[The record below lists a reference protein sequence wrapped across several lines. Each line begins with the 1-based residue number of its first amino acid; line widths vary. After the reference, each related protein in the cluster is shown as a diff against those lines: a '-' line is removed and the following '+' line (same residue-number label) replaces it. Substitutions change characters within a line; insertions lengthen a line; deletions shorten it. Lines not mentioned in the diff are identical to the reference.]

1 MKKSVLLLAA
11 AVGSGVFAGYAAD
24 FKSTP
29 INGESIIVPNVKNIA
44 FGENSLTVVG
54 SSTKEFNYSEL
65 NSFGLVKSGS
75 TAVGS
80 LISSAFSFDGKIL
93 QLPAEGVVRVYN
105 MSGAL
110 CAQGSGVESMS
121 LENLPVGVYSVES
134 NTAAGVYSAKI
145 FKHNTPAVA
154 PVQVASYAPAY
165 AAAEDTDVEYVSLS
179 GVAGN
184 RLFAGVVD
192 YSAELMTFD
201 GNNITVA
208 LAGMNPVVLTKGKVA
223 NIELV
228 EALPGD
234 NEGGDGS
241 ADAPYLVA
249 DGKQLATMMAQAPA
263 ANIALKNDILLI
275 ENWSP
280 VATFTGNFNGNG
292 YKVEGLKMVSS
303 TKGDG
308 FVCTNNGT
316 IHDVVFT
323 EISAE
328 TSQAFGVVAGAN
340 NGTIQ
345 NVEVTGTVVSTNTTD
360 LLGGIAGENLAQG
373 VVDNC
378 YVNLDMTASCSM
390 VGGIVGR
397 NKGTG
402 AGAKVTNCTSEG
414 SITITASKNRVGGIV
429 GRGEGPD
436 LIKGCL
442 SAMNISSTIAT
453 SNGFGGIFG
462 ANNNNGMRIEE
473 CMFTGSVKGGFEV
486 GGIASYAANVFNC
499 LVEGASIS
507 NLQGSNIAPS
517 AGVCAANKV
526 ASANCIVRNATITGV
541 GNTTKPCAG
550 INGNYQNDGST
561 VGCVVDGTTIKS
573 ALVQRISGVAVSAK
587 ATPLAN
593 NYACDVKLVKIVGGQ
608 DVDTEAVDNV
618 AGLDG
623 ATVAREAMTQAWYE
637 ALGYDMTIWEMKDGK
652 LTLRNVGYKKY

>member
-1 MKKSVLLLAA
+1 M
-11 AVGSGVFAGYAAD
+11 
-24 FKSTP
+24 
-29 INGESIIVPNVKNIA
+29 
-44 FGENSLTVVG
+44 
-54 SSTKEFNYSEL
+54 
-65 NSFGLVKSGS
+65 
-75 TAVGS
+75 
-80 LISSAFSFDGKIL
+80 L
-93 QLPAEGVVRVYN
+93 QLPAEGNVRVYN

-165 AAAEDTDVEYVSLS
+165 AAADDTDAEYVSLS

-201 GNNITVA
+201 GNNITIA

-223 NIELV
+223 NIALV
-228 EALPGD
+228 DALPGD

-263 ANIALKNDILLI
+263 TNIALKNDILLI
-275 ENWSP
+275 ENWTP
-280 VATFTGNFNGNG
+280 VAAFAGNFNGNG
-292 YKVEGLKMVSS
+292 YAVEGLKIVSS

-323 EISAE
+323 EMSAE
-328 TSQAFGVVAGAN
+328 TSQAFGVVEGVN

-378 YVNLDMTASCSM
+378 YVNLDMTASCAM

-397 NKGTG
+397 NKGAGT
-402 AGAKVTNCTSEG
+402 GAKVTNCTSEG
-414 SITITASKNRVGGIV
+414 SITITASKNRIGGIV

-442 SAMNISSTIAT
+442 SSMKISSPIT
-453 SNGFGGIFG
+453 SSNSFGGIFG
-462 ANNNNGMRIEE
+462 ANSNNGMRIEE
-473 CMFTGSVKGGFEV
+473 CMFTGSVRGGFAI
-486 GGIASYAANVFNC
+486 GGIAGYAANVFNC
-499 LVEGASIS
+499 LVEGVSIS
-507 NLQGSNIAPS
+507 NMQGSTEATS
-517 AGVCAANKV
+517 AGVCAVNKV
-526 ASANCIVRNATITGV
+526 DCGNCVVRNATITGIA
-541 GNTTKPCAG
+541 NTTKAASG
-550 INGNYQNDGST
+550 INGGYQNDGT
-561 VGCVVDGTTIKS
+561 AVGCVVEGTTLKS
-573 ALVQRISGVAVSAK
+573 ALVQRISAVAVTAK
-587 ATPLAN
+587 AKPLAN

-608 DVDTEAVDNV
+608 DVDTEAVDDV

-652 LTLRNVGYKKY
+652 LTLRNVSYKKH

>member
-1 MKKSVLLLAA
+1 MKKIVLLLAA
-11 AVGSGVFAGYAAD
+11 AVGSGVFAGNAAD

-29 INGESIIVPNVKNIA
+29 ISGESVIVPDVKNIS

-54 SSTKEFNYSEL
+54 SSTKEFNYSDL
-65 NSFGLVKSGS
+65 KSFGLVKSVT

-80 LISSAFSFDGKIL
+80 LINSAFSFDGKML
-93 QLPAEGVVRVYN
+93 QLPAEGSVRVYN

-121 LENLPVGVYSVES
+121 LENLPIGVYLVET

-145 FKHNTPAVA
+145 FKHNTPVSA
-154 PVQVASYAPAY
+154 PVQVVTYAPTR
-165 AAAEDTDVEYVSLS
+165 AAEKGDVEYVSMS
-179 GVAGN
+179 GVTGN
-184 RLFAGVVD
+184 RLFAGIVD
-192 YSAELMTFD
+192 YSAEIMTFD
-201 GNNITVA
+201 GNNITIT
-208 LAGMNPVVLTKGKVA
+208 LAGMNPVILSKGKVA
-223 NIELV
+223 NIALV
-228 EALPGD
+228 DALPSD

-249 DGKQLATMMAQAPA
+249 DGQQLVKMMAQAHT

-275 ENWSP
+275 ENWTP
-280 VATFTGNFNGNG
+280 VATFGGNFNGNG
-292 YKVEGLKMVSS
+292 FSIEGLKIVSS

-308 FVCTNNGT
+308 FVCTNNGI

-323 EISAE
+323 EINAQ
-328 TSQAFGVVAGAN
+328 TSQAFGVVAGVN
-340 NGTIQ
+340 KGTIQ
-345 NVEVTGTVVSTNTTD
+345 NVEVTGNVVSTNTTD

-378 YVNLDMTASCSM
+378 YVNLNMTASCGM

-402 AGAKVTNCTSEG
+402 DGAKVTNCTTSG
-414 SITITASKNRVGGIV
+414 TITITAAKNRVGGIV

-436 LIKGCL
+436 LIKACL
-442 SAMNISSTIAT
+442 SSMNISSTIAN

-473 CMFTGSVKGGFEV
+473 CMFTGSVKGGFEI
-486 GGIASYAANVFNC
+486 GGIASYAAHVLNC

-507 NLQGSNIAPS
+507 NMQGSNIAPS

-526 ASANCIVRNATITGV
+526 ESANCIVRNATITGV

-550 INGNYQNDGST
+550 INSNYQDDGST

-573 ALVQRISGVAVSAK
+573 ALVQRISGVAVQATAK
-587 ATPLAN
+587 PLAN

-608 DVDTEAVDNV
+608 DVDTEAVDDV

-637 ALGYDMTIWEMKDGK
+637 AIGYDMKIWEMKDGK
-652 LTLRNVGYKKY
+652 LTLRNVGYKKH